1 MGFRLL
7 SCHRAPFDPFPIFL
21 LVIIVVIIIF
31 AFLIIIIIIIDIVS
45 IIIVIIV
52 NIIIVRSGLDYP
64 CATKFNLLYQI
75 RIGVTIFESIHN
87 FQKLHIYI
95 AISWQ

>member
-21 LVIIVVIIIF
+21 LVIINIIF
-31 AFLIIIIIIIDIVS
+31 VILIIYIVS

-52 NIIIVRSGLDYP
+52 NII
-64 CATKFNLLYQI
+64 ATKFNLLYQI

-87 FQKLHIYI
+87 FQKLHMWLTG
-95 AISWQ
+95 SDWQLKCLGKHKNPL